1 MSKYS
6 NLLSKNFSQES
17 VIYSRRKQHGRFKY
31 KTDRKFKDQE
41 NIRRI
46 QKMLNNERSQ
56 VK

>member
-31 KTDRKFKDQE
+31 KTDRKCKDKE

-46 QKMLNNERSQ
+46 QQMLAKEERS
-56 VK
+56 